1 MIYLENW
8 KFENFGRRWEI
19 KYSPQAF
26 VGARLHPP
34 LCFYFRPLSMKSN
47 LLAKFLNGLLFSE
60 LQPLCILSYQGTNQF
75 TKKKPQIHIF
85 VKYFFSPVLSDCP
98 ISNVPLIGGI
108 KSSVIMDITLSHF
121 LWKSSRNYKKK
132 TRLAVDFWHGILDNA
147 PSHFLWNSSR
157 ISEIPIILF
166 WFGLEILTSQHHTF
180 FDNLREKPIKT
191 IDLPLNGFPIYLC
204 VCSLYN

>member
-60 LQPLCILSYQGTNQF
+60 LQPLCILSYQGTNQL

-121 LWKSSRNYKKK
+121 LWKSSRNYNQKKLGWHLIFGMEFLTMHHLTFFEICQEYRK
-132 TRLAVDFWHGILDNA
+132 DVLFCFDLAWRFWHHSITL
-147 PSHFLWNSSR
+147 
-157 ISEIPIILF
+157 
-166 WFGLEILTSQHHTF
+166 
-180 FDNLREKPIKT
+180 
-191 IDLPLNGFPIYLC
+191 
-204 VCSLYN
+204 SLIMFERNQ

>member
-1 MIYLENW
+1 MLHLIITYKWKTLKIKRLLIHLENW
-8 KFENFGRRWEI
+8 RFENFGRRWEI

-34 LCFYFRPLSMKSN
+34 LCFYFQPLSMKSN

-60 LQPLCILSYQGTNQF
+60 LQPLCILSYQGTNQL
-75 TKKKPQIHIF
+75 TKKKSEIHIF

-121 LWKSSRNYKKK
+121 LWKSSRSYKKNIA
-132 TRLAVDFWHGILDNA
+132 RIANAV
-147 PSHFLWNSSR
+147 
-157 ISEIPIILF
+157 
-166 WFGLEILTSQHHTF
+166 QV
-180 FDNLREKPIKT
+180 T
-191 IDLPLNGFPIYLC
+191 IWL
-204 VCSLYN
+204 

>member
-1 MIYLENW
+1 LIYLENW

-60 LQPLCILSYQGTNQF
+60 LQPLCIFSYQGTNQF

-121 LWKSSRNYKKK
+121 LWKSSRNYNKK
-132 TRLAVDFWHGILDNA
+132 TLGWQLIFGMEFLTMHHLTSLKFVKNIRKTYHFVLIWLGDFDITA
-147 PSHFLWNSSR
+147 SHFLW
-157 ISEIPIILF
+157 
-166 WFGLEILTSQHHTF
+166 
-180 FDNLREKPIKT
+180 
-191 IDLPLNGFPIYLC
+191 
-204 VCSLYN
+204 